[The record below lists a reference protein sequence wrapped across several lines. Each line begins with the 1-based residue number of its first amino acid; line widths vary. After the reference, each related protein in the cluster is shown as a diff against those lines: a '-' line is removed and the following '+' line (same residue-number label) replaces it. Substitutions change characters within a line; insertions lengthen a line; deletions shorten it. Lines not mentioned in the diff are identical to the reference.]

1 MRRLLI
7 VIAAGA
13 LLVGCG
19 NSEPAPPDD
28 AVQPSLTTS
37 SPTPSSPAPTSPSA
51 APTSSATTTTAA
63 PGTIITSAASE
74 FGEVLFDDTGQAIY
88 LFDVETTPTPAC
100 YGECAVEWPPVLTD
114 GAPVAAGAVAGDLLG
129 ATTRTDGTMQVT
141 YGGHPLYFYA
151 HEGKYEVLCHNFRE
165 FGGLWFAVAPN
176 GDAAPI

>member
-7 VIAAGA
+7 VIAAGG

-19 NSEPAPPDD
+19 NGDPAPPDD
-28 AVQPSLTTS
+28 AIQPTVTTS
-37 SPTPSSPAPTSPSA
+37 APMTSSIAPTSAPS
-51 APTSSATTTTAA
+51 APTSSATTTSAE
-63 PGTIITSAASE
+63 PGTIITSADSE

-88 LFDVETTPTPAC
+88 LFDVETTLTPAC

-114 GAPVAAGAVAGDLLG
+114 GAPVAAGAVASDLLG
-129 ATTRTDGTMQVT
+129 ATMRADGTMQVT

-165 FGGLWFAVAPN
+165 FGGLWFAVAPT